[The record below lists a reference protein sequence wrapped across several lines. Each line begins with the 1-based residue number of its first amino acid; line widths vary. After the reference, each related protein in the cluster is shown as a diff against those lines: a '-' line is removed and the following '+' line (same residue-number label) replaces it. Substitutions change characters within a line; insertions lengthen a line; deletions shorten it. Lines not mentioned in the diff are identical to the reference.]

1 MRPSFP
7 AVDGKLTGDS
17 FKVPA
22 PRNARNLGLSMYDTS
37 VKYVQA

>member
-1 MRPSFP
+1 MQVIIDER
-7 AVDGKLTGDS
+7 LTCSG

-22 PRNARNLGLSMYDTS
+22 PRAARNLGLSMHDTS